1 MRATLVFTWTQVKRF
16 FRDPVSMFFTVLFPL
31 IFLLVFGT
39 IFGGNDSISFKIAV
53 INNAD
58 SQFAREFTE
67 QLGNNSTFELKDVTS
82 LDDAREKMGRDEID
96 SIIELPADFGVVD
109 EATHLPSGAITVYH
123 DAASPEAG
131 NTVASVMQGIL
142 DEINTGMT
150 DYQPPLTVV
159 QKSTATSNLSQFD
172 YSFAGLLAF
181 TLMSMGIFGLANQ
194 LPAEKKTGALRRI
207 KATPFRP
214 SQVVVGMV
222 LAYTVLTMLSV
233 TIMMIVGI
241 LVFHFDMRGNW
252 LVLAVFA
259 LLSALVLSGVGAA
272 VAGWARNEN
281 QSAPLSQ
288 LVAFPMMFLSGIF
301 FPRFLMPEWLQGL
314 TNWIPLTPVGDGVRF
329 ITTEAASLI
338 DIWPQIALIA
348 AWGAVVYFIAFRA
361 FRWE

>member
-1 MRATLVFTWTQVKRF
+1 
-16 FRDPVSMFFTVLFPL
+16 
-31 IFLLVFGT
+31 
-39 IFGGNDSISFKIAV
+39 
-53 INNAD
+53 
-58 SQFAREFTE
+58 
-67 QLGNNSTFELKDVTS
+67 
-82 LDDAREKMGRDEID
+82 
-96 SIIELPADFGVVD
+96 
-109 EATHLPSGAITVYH
+109 
-123 DAASPEAG
+123 
-131 NTVASVMQGIL
+131 
-142 DEINTGMT
+142 
-150 DYQPPLTVV
+150 
-159 QKSTATSNLSQFD
+159 
-172 YSFAGLLAF
+172 
-181 TLMSMGIFGLANQ
+181 
-194 LPAEKKTGALRRI
+194 
-207 KATPFRP
+207 
-214 SQVVVGMV
+214 
-222 LAYTVLTMLSV
+222 
-233 TIMMIVGI
+233 VGI

-338 DIWPQIALIA
+338 DIWPQIALIV